1 MDEAARIDQIVGAVE
16 RIVSREGTQAVSMRA
31 VAAEAGVSLRLVQ
44 YYGKTKQELLTTA
57 LHRLSERSVQH
68 WQASLAVSDDDP
80 CHALRSFLV
89 SSLPLDEERRAF
101 HRFGVSL
108 EQLAIGDESGIRAIY
123 AEHLNG
129 LAAAVAPKLH
139 AATGRG
145 DSDLAYEFLAFAHGL
160 GSLVMTDALT
170 EAQANALITGYL
182 TRLAQ

>member
-1 MDEAARIDQIVGAVE
+1 
-16 RIVSREGTQAVSMRA
+16 MRA

-57 LHRLSERSVQH
+57 LHRLSERSVEH

-108 EQLAIGDESGIRAIY
+108 EQLAIGGEPGIRAIF
-123 AEHLNG
+123 ADHLNG
-129 LAAAVAPKLH
+129 LATAVAPTLH
-139 AATGRG
+139 AVTGRG
-145 DSDLAYEFLAFAHGL
+145 DTDLVYEFLAFAHGL

-170 EAQANALITGYL
+170 GDQANALITGYL
-182 TRLAQ
+182 TRLAP